1 MQMTPQVLVIGG
13 GPAGST
19 AATLMAQQGLN
30 VQLLEREPGPRFHIG
45 ESLMPETYWT
55 FRRLGVLARRALM
68 RILKPYLVRHR
79 EWESLVV
86 EALRRQEA
94 QAKAKAERIEELEA
108 SVNRL
113 GAEVSREPLE
123 R

>member
-1 MQMTPQVLVIGG
+1 METRSFLDLPSAQWASIGALSPKEG
-13 GPAGST
+13 RRDSDVERAARFLALGPSLSWT
-19 AATLMAQQGLN
+19 APSG
-30 VQLLEREPGPRFHIG
+30 RFG
-45 ESLMPETYWT
+45 
-55 FRRLGVLARRALM
+55 RLGVLARRALM

-94 QAKAKAERIEELEA
+94 QAKAQAERIEELEA